1 MRGREVKSAIKILIG
16 LVAAVIVLTAC
27 DSVYEPGQKEE
38 INRQQSNYDRLVKQE
53 PAKKMK
59 YSPSRETINFWI
71 ETWGNEPGKLA
82 YVYLVNQSGD
92 LIGYYVLEGP
102 PISTCALLT
111 PNYRI
116 TNSDPNDSGT
126 RLVVPAPGM
135 DGVWYP
141 NAGSCQTMY
150 GKEALTGAYREFSTG
165 SAAISHMVT
174 DQPLPQQDVKP
185 LGETSIEDV
194 K

>member
-1 MRGREVKSAIKILIG
+1 MQSVKKVIAVVG
-16 LVAAVIVLTAC
+16 VTFAAVIGLAAC
-27 DSVYEPGQKEE
+27 EDVGGPQQQQE
-38 INRQQSNYDRLVKQE
+38 IDRQQSNYDRLAKAE
-53 PAKKMK
+53 PAKQMK
-59 YSPSRETINFWI
+59 YSPSRKTINFWI
-71 ETWGNEPGKLA
+71 ETWGKEPDKLA
-82 YVYLVNQSGD
+82 YVYLVNQQGK
-92 LIGYYVLEGP
+92 LIGYYVFEGP

-116 TNSDPNDSGT
+116 SSSTNGK
-126 RLVVPAPGM
+126 VVIPAPGM
-135 DGVWYP
+135 DGVYYP
-141 NAGSCQTMY
+141 QTGACTTMY
-150 GKEALTGAYREFSTG
+150 GKEALTGAYREFSTA